1 MMKSTKKGSITV
13 EAAIILPLFIIA
25 VLTISYTVKLIEA
38 EENVINGVADE
49 ARYIAAYAY
58 IERTGIGVKSRIEKR
73 VREDKAAEAF
83 SVKRLG
89 YLYSDFHN
97 TGLISIDA
105 AYTVRNRMP
114 VKMRGDFHR
123 KTGILFRGFVG
134 RDNKG
139 QIFSFDMMQ
148 TADDGTTVWV
158 FPVAGER
165 YHGEN
170 CSYIRVYPVQ
180 TILTDEVR
188 KHYTP
193 CRLCRPEEYGNGH
206 IVYCFKKTGKAYH
219 SAECSTVDRYV
230 IEMTIYEAEADGY
243 SRCMKCGGQ

>member
-105 AYTVRNRMP
+105 VYTVRNRMP

-139 QIFSFDMMQ
+139 QIFIFDMMQ

-188 KHYTP
+188 RHYTP
-193 CRLCRPEEYGNGH
+193 CKLCRPDEHGNGH

-219 SAECSTVDRYV
+219 SAGAARGL
-230 IEMTIYEAEADGY
+230 DG
-243 SRCMKCGGQ
+243 GFA

>member
-13 EAAIILPLFIIA
+13 EAAIILPMFIIA
-25 VLTISYTVKLIEA
+25 VLTISYTIKLIEA
-38 EENVINGVADE
+38 EECVINGVADE
-49 ARYIAAYAY
+49 ARHVAAYAY
-58 IERTGIGVKSRIEKR
+58 IEKTGLGVKPRIEKR
-73 VREDKAAEAF
+73 VKADKAAESFA
-83 SVKRLG
+83 VKRLG
-89 YLYSDFHN
+89 YLYSDFNN
-97 TGLISIDA
+97 TGLISIDMT
-105 AYTVRNRMP
+105 YTVKNRMP

-165 YHGEN
+165 YHNEN

-188 KHYTP
+188 RHYTP
-193 CRLCRPEEYGNGH
+193 CKLCRP
-206 IVYCFKKTGKAYH
+206 
-219 SAECSTVDRYV
+219 D
-230 IEMTIYEAEADGY
+230 
-243 SRCMKCGGQ
+243 

>member
-158 FPVAGER
+158 FPVQESDITMKTVHISECILYRQYLQMRSEGTIHPVNCAGLR
-165 YHGEN
+165 N
-170 CSYIRVYPVQ
+170 MA
-180 TILTDEVR
+180 
-188 KHYTP
+188 
-193 CRLCRPEEYGNGH
+193 
-206 IVYCFKKTGKAYH
+206 TG
-219 SAECSTVDRYV
+219 
-230 IEMTIYEAEADGY
+230 I
-243 SRCMKCGGQ
+243 

>member
-13 EAAIILPLFIIA
+13 EAAIILPMFIIA
-25 VLTISYTVKLIEA
+25 VLTISYTIKLIEA
-38 EENVINGVADE
+38 EECVINGVADE
-49 ARYIAAYAY
+49 ARHVAAYAY
-58 IERTGIGVKSRIEKR
+58 IEKTGLGVKPRIEKR
-73 VREDKAAEAF
+73 VKADKAAESFA
-83 SVKRLG
+83 VKRLG
-89 YLYSDFHN
+89 YLYSDFNN
-97 TGLISIDA
+97 TGLISIDMT
-105 AYTVRNRMP
+105 YTVKNRMP

-148 TADDGTTVWV
+148 AADDGTTVWV

-165 YHGEN
+165 YHNEN

-188 KHYTP
+188 RHYTP
-193 CRLCRPEEYGNGH
+193 CKLCRPNEHGNGH

-219 SAECSTVDRYV
+219 SADCSTVDRYV
-230 IEMTIYEAEADGY
+230 IEMTRYEAVSEGY
-243 SRCMKCGGQ
+243 SRSMKCGGQ

>member
-58 IERTGIGVKSRIEKR
+58 IER
-73 VREDKAAEAF
+73 
-83 SVKRLG
+83 
-89 YLYSDFHN
+89 
-97 TGLISIDA
+97 SIDA

-230 IEMTIYEAEADGY
+230 IEMTRYEAEADGY
-243 SRCMKCGGQ
+243 SRCLKCGGQ

>member
-158 FPVAGER
+158 FPV
-165 YHGEN
+165 
-170 CSYIRVYPVQ
+170 
-180 TILTDEVR
+180 
-188 KHYTP
+188 
-193 CRLCRPEEYGNGH
+193 
-206 IVYCFKKTGKAYH
+206 
-219 SAECSTVDRYV
+219 
-230 IEMTIYEAEADGY
+230 
-243 SRCMKCGGQ
+243 

>member
-1 MMKSTKKGSITV
+1 MT
-13 EAAIILPLFIIA
+13 
-25 VLTISYTVKLIEA
+25 YTVK
-38 EENVINGVADE
+38 
-49 ARYIAAYAY
+49 
-58 IERTGIGVKSRIEKR
+58 
-73 VREDKAAEAF
+73 
-83 SVKRLG
+83 
-89 YLYSDFHN
+89 
-97 TGLISIDA
+97 
-105 AYTVRNRMP
+105 NRMP

-123 KTGILFRGFVG
+123 KTGVLFRGFVG

-148 TADDGTTVWV
+148 AADDGTTVWV

-165 YHGEN
+165 YHNEN

-188 KHYTP
+188 RHYTP
-193 CRLCRPEEYGNGH
+193 CKLCRPDEHGNGH

-219 SAECSTVDRYV
+219 SADCSTVGRYV
-230 IEMTIYEAEADGY
+230 IEMTRYEAVSEGY

>member
-13 EAAIILPLFIIA
+13 EAAIILPMFIIA
-25 VLTISYTVKLIEA
+25 VLTISYTIKLIEA
-38 EENVINGVADE
+38 EECVINGVADE
-49 ARYIAAYAY
+49 ARHVAAYAY
-58 IERTGIGVKSRIEKR
+58 IEKTGLGVKPRIEKR
-73 VREDKAAEAF
+73 VKADKAAESFA
-83 SVKRLG
+83 VKRLG
-89 YLYSDFHN
+89 YLYSDFNN
-97 TGLISIDA
+97 TGLISIDMT
-105 AYTVRNRMP
+105 YTVKNRML

-123 KTGILFRGFVG
+123 KTGVLFRGFVG

-148 TADDGTTVWV
+148 AADDGTTVWV

-165 YHGEN
+165 YHNEN

-188 KHYTP
+188 RHYTP
-193 CRLCRPEEYGNGH
+193 CKLCRPDEHGNGH

-219 SAECSTVDRYV
+219 SADCSTVDRYV
-230 IEMTIYEAEADGY
+230 IEMTRYEAVSEGY

>member
-105 AYTVRNRMP
+105 AYTVRNRMLHLFP
-114 VKMRGDFHR
+114 NIVLWNMLKQLLPKRQLIFLL
-123 KTGILFRGFVG
+123 KILSETQKPSVLFAAH
-134 RDNKG
+134 
-139 QIFSFDMMQ
+139 S
-148 TADDGTTVWV
+148 V
-158 FPVAGER
+158 F
-165 YHGEN
+165 
-170 CSYIRVYPVQ
+170 IYP
-180 TILTDEVR
+180 
-188 KHYTP
+188 
-193 CRLCRPEEYGNGH
+193 
-206 IVYCFKKTGKAYH
+206 
-219 SAECSTVDRYV
+219 
-230 IEMTIYEAEADGY
+230 
-243 SRCMKCGGQ
+243 

>member
-49 ARYIAAYAY
+49 ARHVAAYAY
-58 IERTGIGVKSRIEKR
+58 IEKTGLGVKARIEKR

-114 VKMRGDFHR
+114 VKIRGDFHR

-188 KHYTP
+188 RHYTP
-193 CRLCRPEEYGNGH
+193 CKLCRPDEHGNGH

-219 SAECSTVDRYV
+219 SADGNSNGKRY
-230 IEMTIYEAEADGY
+230 I
-243 SRCMKCGGQ
+243 QL

>member
-97 TGLISIDA
+97 TGLISIDM

-165 YHGEN
+165 YHSEN
-170 CSYIRVYPVQ
+170 CDVF
-180 TILTDEVR
+180 LL
-188 KHYTP
+188 K
-193 CRLCRPEEYGNGH
+193 L
-206 IVYCFKKTGKAYH
+206 
-219 SAECSTVDRYV
+219 
-230 IEMTIYEAEADGY
+230 
-243 SRCMKCGGQ
+243 

>member
-13 EAAIILPLFIIA
+13 EAAIILPMFIIA

-97 TGLISIDA
+97 TSLISIDMT
-105 AYTVRNRMP
+105 YTVKNRMP

-123 KTGILFRGFVG
+123 KTGVLFRGFVG

-139 QIFSFDMMQ
+139 QIFSFDMRLQMTELQ
-148 TADDGTTVWV
+148 YGYFLWQESDITMKTVLISECILYRQYLQMRSEGTIHPVNCAGPMNMATA
-158 FPVAGER
+158 
-165 YHGEN
+165 
-170 CSYIRVYPVQ
+170 I
-180 TILTDEVR
+180 
-188 KHYTP
+188 
-193 CRLCRPEEYGNGH
+193 
-206 IVYCFKKTGKAYH
+206 
-219 SAECSTVDRYV
+219 
-230 IEMTIYEAEADGY
+230 
-243 SRCMKCGGQ
+243 

>member
-13 EAAIILPLFIIA
+13 EAAIILPMFIIA
-25 VLTISYTVKLIEA
+25 VLTISYTIKLIEA
-38 EENVINGVADE
+38 EECVINGVADE
-49 ARYIAAYAY
+49 ARHVAAYAY
-58 IERTGIGVKSRIEKR
+58 IEKTGLGVKPRIEKR
-73 VREDKAAEAF
+73 VKADKAAESFA
-83 SVKRLG
+83 VKRLG

-97 TGLISIDA
+97 TGLISIDMT
-105 AYTVRNRMP
+105 YTVKNRMP

-123 KTGILFRGFVG
+123 KTGVLFRGFVG

-148 TADDGTTVWV
+148 AADDGTTVWV

-165 YHGEN
+165 YHNEN

-188 KHYTP
+188 RHYTP
-193 CRLCRPEEYGNGH
+193 CKLCRPDEHGNGH

-219 SAECSTVDRYV
+219 SADCSTVDRYV
-230 IEMTIYEAEADGY
+230 IEMTRYEAVSEGY